1 MNKYTYF
8 DRTNDLYDIK
18 KPALAKFLISQGF
31 DRTIIK
37 QWMNDEEYFDES
49 INNSF
54 MGDLEDST
62 DGEIEDWAK
71 TEMEFYSEGND
82 WIDESQLTT
91 ESLRMQ
97 MLAGIITESQY
108 KTKLKKFTILEN
120 KFNSATSRLI
130 LNENEG
136 EGKHIVAS
144 YATNG
149 GTPEVK
155 FARVLADNVMA
166 GYNSGDINGL
176 YSEGEMDA
184 NGDEFYASLDMSK
197 KVFASLPNTFTVT
210 AELVDEEPFTFKVT
224 KNGESGYSAE
234 EI

>member
-108 KTKLKKFTILEN
+108 KQKLAK
-120 KFNSATSRLI
+120 
-130 LNENEG
+130 LNE
-136 EGKHIVAS
+136 
-144 YATNG
+144 
-149 GTPEVK
+149 
-155 FARVLADNVMA
+155 
-166 GYNSGDINGL
+166 
-176 YSEGEMDA
+176 SEEDFSS
-184 NGDEFYASLDMSK
+184 N
-197 KVFASLPNTFTVT
+197 
-210 AELVDEEPFTFKVT
+210 
-224 KNGESGYSAE
+224 
-234 EI
+234 

>member
-120 KFNSATSRLI
+120 KFNSAVSRLM
-130 LNENEG
+130 LNESESFTPEDNIDFKWNIKPLNPQGELTSEDGETFTKKDFWESDIIGTDPSMVFPNYGNKNEDGTWTLTFDEG
-136 EGKHIVAS
+136 EI
-144 YATNG
+144 
-149 GTPEVK
+149 
-155 FARVLADNVMA
+155 
-166 GYNSGDINGL
+166 SGFIK
-176 YSEGEMDA
+176 GED
-184 NGDEFYASLDMSK
+184 
-197 KVFASLPNTFTVT
+197 FT
-210 AELVDEEPFTFKVT
+210 L
-224 KNGESGYSAE
+224 
-234 EI
+234 